1 MALIETLFFTFI
13 AFGVLVTFHEY
24 GHFWVARRFNVR
36 VEKFSIGFGKKLF
49 SWRDKHNTEFILA
62 ALPLGGYVKML
73 DEREGQIAAEDRP
86 YAFTQ
91 KTVLQRMAI
100 ISAGPIANFLLA
112 IVVYWFL
119 FLGGEKGLAPVIG
132 DINQAS
138 LASQAGLEVGME
150 ITAVDGV
157 KTHTWASVNR
167 QLFDF
172 IGTTGDIPLTVRY
185 SNSSSEFQVPVAVN
199 SWLRDEDNPSP
210 IRELGLQPVFEFEGL
225 VLGPVSETGS
235 GYKGGLRQGDSLLA
249 VNGVDIDSADGF
261 IQLVSNAADQTLVI
275 DLERPHKDAEG
286 SDFMVLELVPEKIL
300 KNGEFV
306 GQLGIQ
312 LAVKGNYPEE
322 LMRQIDYNLLSA
334 FSRAVEETI
343 STAGFILSS
352 LGKLIVGDL
361 SAKNLSGPI
370 TIAKMAGDTAKTGLD
385 NFIRFIAILSIMLG
399 VMNLLPIPVLDGG
412 HLVYCV
418 VEWIKGSP
426 VSDQVQLIGY
436 KIGFFLL
443 ISLMIFATFNDL
455 TRPF

>member
-1 MALIETLFFTFI
+1 MALIETLFYTFI
-13 AFGVLVTFHEY
+13 AFGILVTFHEY
-24 GHFWVARRFNVR
+24 GHFWVARRCNVR

-49 SWRDKHNTEFILA
+49 SWRDKHNTEFVLA

-73 DEREGQIAAEDRP
+73 DEREGEINDEDRP
-86 YAFTQ
+86 FAFTQ

-132 DINQAS
+132 DITEGS

-157 KTHTWASVNR
+157 EANTWASVNR
-167 QLFDF
+167 QLFNF
-172 IGTTGDIPLTVRY
+172 IGTTGDIPLSVRY
-185 SNSSSEFQVPVAVN
+185 AGSNSELQVFVAVT
-199 SWLRDEDNPSP
+199 SWLRDADNPSP
-210 IRELGLQPVFEFEGL
+210 IRELGLQPTFEFEAL
-225 VLGPVSETGS
+225 ILGPVSESGS
-235 GYKGGLRQGDSLLA
+235 GFKAGLREGDSLLA
-249 VNGVDIDSADGF
+249 VNGIDIDSADGF
-261 IQLVSNAADQTLVI
+261 IQQVTGAIDQPLVI
-275 DLERPHKDAEG
+275 DLERPNKN
-286 SDFMVLELVPEKIL
+286 SDSSRFMVLEVTPEKVL

-312 LAVKGNYPEE
+312 LGVKGSYPEQ
-322 LMRQIDYNLLSA
+322 LIRQIEHGLFSA
-334 FSRAVEETI
+334 FARAVEETF

-352 LGKLIVGDL
+352 LGKLLVGDL

-370 TIAKMAGDTAKTGLD
+370 TIAKMAGDTAKTGID

-418 VEWIKGSP
+418 VEWVKGSP
-426 VSDQVQLIGY
+426 VSDNVQIIGY

-443 ISLMIFATFNDL
+443 VSLMIFATFNDL

>member
-1 MALIETLFFTFI
+1 MALIETLFYTFI

-24 GHFWVARRFNVR
+24 GHFWVARRCNVR

-210 IRELGLQPVFEFEGL
+210 IRELGLQPAFEFEGL

-286 SDFMVLELVPEKIL
+286 SDFMVLEVVPEKVL

-312 LAVKGNYPEE
+312 LAVKGTYPEE

>member
-1 MALIETLFFTFI
+1 MALIETLFYTFI
-13 AFGVLVTFHEY
+13 AFGILVTFHEY
-24 GHFWVARRFNVR
+24 GHFWVARRCNVR

-49 SWRDKHNTEFILA
+49 SWRDKHNTEFVLA

-73 DEREGQIAAEDRP
+73 DEREGEINDEERP
-86 YAFTQ
+86 FAFTQ

-132 DINQAS
+132 DITEGS

-157 KTHTWASVNR
+157 EANTWASVNR
-167 QLFDF
+167 QLFNF
-172 IGTTGDIPLTVRY
+172 IGTTGDIPLSVRY
-185 SNSSSEFQVPVAVN
+185 AGSNSELQVFVAVT
-199 SWLRDEDNPSP
+199 SWLRDADNPSP
-210 IRELGLQPVFEFEGL
+210 IRELGLQPTFEFEAL
-225 VLGPVSETGS
+225 ILGPVSESGS
-235 GYKGGLRQGDSLLA
+235 GFKAGLREGDSLLA
-249 VNGVDIDSADGF
+249 VNGIDIDSADGF
-261 IQLVSNAADQTLVI
+261 IQQVTGAIDQPLVI
-275 DLERPHKDAEG
+275 DLERPNKN
-286 SDFMVLELVPEKIL
+286 SDSSRFMVLEVTPEKVL

-312 LAVKGNYPEE
+312 LGVKGSYPEQ
-322 LMRQIDYNLLSA
+322 LIRQIEHGLFSA
-334 FSRAVEETI
+334 FARAVEETF

-352 LGKLIVGDL
+352 LGKLLVGDL

-370 TIAKMAGDTAKTGLD
+370 TIAKMAGDTAKTGID

-418 VEWIKGSP
+418 VEWVKGSP
-426 VSDQVQLIGY
+426 VSDNVQIIGY

-443 ISLMIFATFNDL
+443 VSLMIFATFNDL

>member
-1 MALIETLFFTFI
+1 MALIETLFYTFI

-24 GHFWVARRFNVR
+24 GHFWVARRCNVR

-150 ITAVDGV
+150 ITTVDGV

-185 SNSSSEFQVPVAVN
+185 SNSSTEFQVPVAVN

-210 IRELGLQPVFEFEGL
+210 IRELGLQPAFEFEGL

-261 IQLVSNAADQTLVI
+261 IQLVSSAADETLVI

-286 SDFMVLELVPEKIL
+286 SDFMVLEVVPEKVL
-300 KNGEFV
+300 KNGGFV

-312 LAVKGNYPEE
+312 LAVKGTYPEE